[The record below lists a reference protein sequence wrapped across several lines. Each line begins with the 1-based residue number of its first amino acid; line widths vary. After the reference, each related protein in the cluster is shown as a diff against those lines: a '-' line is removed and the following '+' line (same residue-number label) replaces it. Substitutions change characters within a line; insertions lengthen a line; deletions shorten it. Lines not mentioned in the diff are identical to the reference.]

1 MSNYYIG
8 KKVPV
13 NNQGWIM
20 LCDVMGT
27 DHDIAEAARTSYGK
41 SEKDTHKDEHLI
53 RYLMRHG
60 HTSPFEMAEL
70 KFMVY
75 VPMDVWRQWVRHR
88 TASINEYSTRYSV
101 AIDQMYE
108 APEWRLQDQGN
119 KQGSDG
125 LLDKES
131 AEKLSEKEEAFHK
144 AARELYDERIEMGVA
159 REQARKDLP
168 LSTFT
173 QAYWK
178 IDLKN
183 LLNFLRLRC
192 DKHAQKEIRA
202 YADVIFE
209 MVKTLFPLTWRAF
222 VEYQREAITFSLRDQ
237 LASPYYLLNV
247 VYTAMKA
254 EAPHKD
260 FSKFKAGLRELF
272 NQFIPEEWKQEKSR
286 ERDEF
291 LEKIQRLIQVPEGY
305 GFDPEKIMRGQDED

>member
-1 MSNYYIG
+1 MNNYYIG
-8 KKVPV
+8 RKIPV
-13 NNQGWIM
+13 NSQGWIM
-20 LCDVMGT
+20 LCDVMGS

-41 SEKDTHKDEHLI
+41 SEKDTSKDEHLI

-108 APEWRLQDQGN
+108 ATEWRLQDQNN

-125 LLDKES
+125 LLSEED
-131 AEKLSEKEEAFHK
+131 AELLSEKEEAFHK
-144 AARELYDERIEMGVA
+144 AARELYDERIKMGVA

-202 YADVIFE
+202 YADIIFD
-209 MVKTLFPLTWRAF
+209 MIKVLFPLTWRAF
-222 VEYQREAITFSLRDQ
+222 VEYQKEAITFSMRDQ
-237 LASPYYLLNV
+237 MAASYLLLNV
-247 VYTAMKA
+247 IYAVLKTELPDKDLS
-254 EAPHKD
+254 PHKTIMRRL
-260 FSKFKAGLRELF
+260 FK
-272 NQFIPEEWKQEKSR
+272 FIPDEWKQENCR

-291 LEKIQRLIQVPEGY
+291 LEKADRLIPFPEGWG
-305 GFDPEKIMRGQDED
+305 GFDPVKIMRGQDED